1 MKLKW
6 SSFRVA
12 FAGIAFLLRTQVHVR
27 WHLAATLL
35 VITAGVIVGV
45 SRGEWLALISAMA
58 LVWVAECLNTSIE
71 QTCDAITRE
80 QRPQI
85 RHAKDVA
92 AGAVL
97 LASIFAVVIGLL
109 VFVPH
114 L

>member
-12 FAGIAFLLRTQVHVR
+12 FAGIAFLLRTQVHTR
-27 WHLAATLL
+27 WHLVATLL
-35 VITAGVIVGV
+35 VITGAVILRVT
-45 SRGEWLALISAMA
+45 RGEWLALILAIA
-58 LVWVAECLNTSIE
+58 LVWVAECMNTAIE

-97 LASIFAVVIGLL
+97 LASIFAIVIGLL